1 MYPEPYIQFL
11 VHFHGDRD
19 YFECHE
25 ILEEYWKELAN
36 EGKTS
41 IWVGLILVA
50 VSNYHYRRNNLNGA
64 FKTLA
69 KAISIFQDNKHC
81 SVELG
86 IDMVQMLSF
95 LSNRLLEIQSDV
107 PYSSFNLPI
116 VDKSLLKQCQDISTE
131 KGFMWGKSSDF
142 AKRELLHRHTL
153 RDRTEVFQEREK
165 AILNRNKKEGRNLV

>member
-1 MYPEPYIQFL
+1 MYPEPYIKFL

-25 ILEEYWKELAN
+25 ILEEHWKEHAS
-36 EGKTS
+36 EGKSS
-41 IWVGLILVA
+41 IWVAFILVA

-69 KAISIFQDNKHC
+69 KAIAIFQDYKQS
-81 SVELG
+81 SVVLG
-86 IDMVQMLSF
+86 VDMVQMISF
-95 LSNRLLEIQSDV
+95 LSNRQQAIQSGV

-116 VDKSLLKQCQDISTE
+116 VDKSLLKQCQSFSTE
-131 KGFMWGKSSDF
+131 KGFCWGKASDF
-142 AKRELLHRHTL
+142 TRHEILHRHTL

-165 AILNRNKKEGRNLV
+165 AKLERNKKEGRDFV